1 MMSIQNSRSDRIF
14 NAVNCTIMILL
25 LGIMIYPLFFVII
38 ASLSDPY
45 QVANGQAFIWPKGF
59 TVESYQ
65 NVFRETRVWTGYRNT
80 IVYTVFGTLLSLI
93 LTIPAGYVLS
103 KKNLAGRRFWQV
115 FYLIPMYFGGGL
127 LPTYLAIKSY
137 GLINQWYTLIVLDCL
152 SIYNI
157 IVTRAFF
164 QTSIPDELYES
175 ARIDGA
181 SEFRV
186 FFQLALPLAGAIV
199 AVIALYYA
207 VDRWNGYF
215 SALIYTSKSTYQPL
229 QIVLRGILLQNEM
242 ALANITTDTAMSEE
256 QLQALAQQAYM
267 AESMKYSL
275 VVVASL
281 PLLIAYPFVQKFF
294 VKGVLI
300 GSVKG

>member
-1 MMSIQNSRSDRIF
+1 M
-14 NAVNCTIMILL
+14 
-25 LGIMIYPLFFVII
+25 
-38 ASLSDPY
+38 
-45 QVANGQAFIWPKGF
+45 
-59 TVESYQ
+59 
-65 NVFRETRVWTGYRNT
+65 
-80 IVYTVFGTLLSLI
+80 
-93 LTIPAGYVLS
+93 
-103 KKNLAGRRFWQV
+103 
-115 FYLIPMYFGGGL
+115 
-127 LPTYLAIKSY
+127 
-137 GLINQWYTLIVLDCL
+137 

-229 QIVLRGILLQNEM
+229 QIVLRGILLHNEM

>member
-38 ASLSDPY
+38 GSLSDPY
-45 QVANGQAFIWPKGF
+45 QVANGQVFIWPKGF

-229 QIVLRGILLQNEM
+229 QIVLRGILLHNEM

-267 AESMKYSL
+267 AESM
-275 VVVASL
+275 
-281 PLLIAYPFVQKFF
+281 
-294 VKGVLI
+294 
-300 GSVKG
+300 